1 MNFFSI
7 KDIDFSEKI
16 RNLISV
22 SGNYSVGAR
31 IFDGI
36 ANVTFEDC
44 LTLIGCDGQYHHVEN
59 SCGSYDLMCRTGE
72 STLTTQDI
80 TCERDDPC
88 STAQLVAYGA
98 VALAATT
105 VTVCTLLYHYSRNST
120 KASGPNK
127 DPIEY
132 DDFPIGSS
140 EVQVDLKDKHDHDD
154 FSIGSSEVW
163 SESPPAVASDQD
175 DLNACA
181 SVNGL
186 PNVEHTK
193 KCKRALYWNGSRK
206 GIRNYR
212 FF

>member
-1 MNFFSI
+1 MYFFSI
-7 KDIDFSEKI
+7 KDIDFSDRI
-16 RNLISV
+16 RNLVAI
-22 SGNYSVGAR
+22 SGNYSVGTQM
-31 IFDGI
+31 FDGL
-36 ANVTFEDC
+36 AKVTFEDC

-120 KASGPNK
+120 KASDFNK
-127 DPIEY
+127 DPMEY

-140 EVQVDLKDKHDHDD
+140 EVRADLTSSVD
-154 FSIGSSEVW
+154 SSEYNTPVDYPPVGVHLEQDLACLVK
-163 SESPPAVASDQD
+163 ESSTEKP
-175 DLNACA
+175 
-181 SVNGL
+181 
-186 PNVEHTK
+186 
-193 KCKRALYWNGSRK
+193 KRGVYWRHNK
-206 GIRNYR
+206 FR